1 MEYIEITCD
10 NAEDFSAFIDEDM
23 QENLDRVFFRGLG
36 AVDDAGQTVGA
47 LVYELKDSESE
58 DDTRSRIRVLSGSD
72 EVKEELMTRYTEDV
86 SDEDVIESFYE
97 SSDEVMSKTLES
109 DGFSFAQSEALDLPV
124 TMESIQ
130 KIANM
135 LKVNKMPDF
144 IKPLSEVSILQYRSF
159 IKNCLFK
166 GNRGLVDDLA
176 YLPKNWFE
184 MDVSS
189 CALDKDE
196 VNAVLLLKRAPS
208 GVLYVLLYT
217 AFGPD
222 AKKNLSFLIAN
233 TAQKLL
239 ENYPPETKII
249 IRRHNEMVTKLTAKL
264 FAGVK
269 GETVFSGS
277 RNEAS

>member
-1 MEYIEITCD
+1 MEYIEITSD
-10 NAEDFSAFIDEDM
+10 NAEDFAAFIDEDM
-23 QENLDRVFFRGLG
+23 CDNLDRTFFRGLG
-36 AVDDAGQTVGA
+36 AVDDSGTAVGA

-58 DDTRSRIRVLSGSD
+58 EDTKSRVRVLAGSD
-72 EVKEELMTRYTEDV
+72 DVKEELMTRYTEDIY
-86 SDEDVIESFYE
+86 DEEVIESFYE
-97 SSDEVMSKTLES
+97 SADEVMSKTLQA
-109 DGFSFAQSEALDLPV
+109 DGFSFAESEALDLPV
-124 TMESIQ
+124 SMESIQ
-130 KIANM
+130 KIANT
-135 LKVNKMPDF
+135 LKVTKMPTF
-144 IKPLSEVSILQYRSF
+144 IKPLSEISVLQYRSF
-159 IKNCLFK
+159 VKNCLFK

-184 MDVSS
+184 IDVSS
-189 CALDKDE
+189 CAVDNDE

-239 ENYPPETKII
+239 QKYPPDTKIV

-264 FAGVK
+264 FAGTK
-269 GETVFSGS
+269 GDTVFSGN
-277 RNEAS
+277 RREA